1 MGLGAAAARGV
12 RGCGCDAVR
21 LDGSGIRGAAP
32 LDSAATVGCRSG
44 NSMRGVVA
52 PRRRHWQQRPDRR
65 ARMHCCDHPWRRF
78 WSGLPSR
85 RRRASPDA
93 RPVFSATSGPSPVLP
108 EFQTPDAEKRPSLTA
123 LPLSG
128 AGIQQFAAATP
139 ATQLKASIIGLRR
152 ALLWVAE
159 LATHGRV
166 PKMNSDRT
174 HTFYEK
180 LSGAGL

>member
-44 NSMRGVVA
+44 SSMRGVVA

-65 ARMHCCDHPWRRF
+65 ARMHCCDHPWRQF

-128 AGIQQFAAATP
+128 AGIERIRRGNASNLTKSFD
-139 ATQLKASIIGLRR
+139 QLVSDGRCYALQSWQLTDASQR
-152 ALLWVAE
+152 
-159 LATHGRV
+159 
-166 PKMNSDRT
+166 
-174 HTFYEK
+174 
-180 LSGAGL
+180 